1 MNKIMLSV
9 MVLASFVL
17 SSCHLVIHSSPF
29 ASSVVVPAAPVV
41 HHTCH
46 HVHRTPMVVTREVD
60 CYNVRTVTYRPA
72 DSPHFN
78 NRHHCPP
85 KPHRPHHVSR
95 HRK

>member
-1 MNKIMLSV
+1 
-9 MVLASFVL
+9 MVLASSVL

-29 ASSVVVPAAPVV
+29 VPSVVVPAAPVV

-60 CYNVRTVTYRPA
+60 CYNVRTVTYRPT

-78 NRHHCPP
+78 KHHHHCAP
-85 KPHRPHHVSR
+85 KHHHNRPHKVSR